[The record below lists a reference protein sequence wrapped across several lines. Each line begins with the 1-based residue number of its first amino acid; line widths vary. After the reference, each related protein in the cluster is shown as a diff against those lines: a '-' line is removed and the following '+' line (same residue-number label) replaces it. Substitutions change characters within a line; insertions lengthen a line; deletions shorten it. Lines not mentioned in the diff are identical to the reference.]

1 MTEKIKVVHI
11 ITLLELGGA
20 QQTVLTLLKKLDR
33 DQFSPV
39 LFCGR
44 GGILDASAIETGIP
58 VRFIPGLGRA
68 IRPWWDCVALVNLI
82 RFLRLERPALVHTHS
97 SKAGVLGRLAAWLA
111 GVPIIVHT
119 VHGFGFNPVQKYW
132 VRGLFVLIERALAR
146 ITSVFVFVSRANRK
160 EAHVRGIG
168 SPDRYRL
175 IRAAVPLGDY
185 QAPSRAGGEIT
196 DLPLNPQDRV
206 VTTIGPFKPQKNL
219 LDFIRAA
226 AIVGVLHP
234 DVRFLMIGDGR
245 GRGELEME
253 ILNRNLAHRVILAG
267 WRQDIPA
274 LLARSEIFC
283 MTSLWE
289 GLPMALVEA
298 MAVGLPC
305 VVNGVDGCRDVI
317 EDGINGF
324 LTPPGDPS
332 ATAERLDQL
341 LKNPTLGKEMG
352 DRARATLGQEFD
364 TTTMVLEHEKLYSA
378 LTSLPEGGVPPA

>member
-1 MTEKIKVVHI
+1 
-11 ITLLELGGA
+11 
-20 QQTVLTLLKKLDR
+20 
-33 DQFSPV
+33 
-39 LFCGR
+39 
-44 GGILDASAIETGIP
+44 
-58 VRFIPGLGRA
+58 
-68 IRPWWDCVALVNLI
+68 
-82 RFLRLERPALVHTHS
+82 
-97 SKAGVLGRLAAWLA
+97 
-111 GVPIIVHT
+111 
-119 VHGFGFNPVQKYW
+119 
-132 VRGLFVLIERALAR
+132 
-146 ITSVFVFVSRANRK
+146 
-160 EAHVRGIG
+160 
-168 SPDRYRL
+168 
-175 IRAAVPLGDY
+175 
-185 QAPSRAGGEIT
+185 
-196 DLPLNPQDRV
+196 V